1 MTALTPEAYQ
11 RDSLSRVLP
20 LLEEIFSCGGLRT

>member
-1 MTALTPEAYQ
+1 MLTPPTYQ

-20 LLEEIFSCGGLRT
+20 LLEEIYSCGGLRT